1 MTADLASTALGLQME
16 AVRHSA
22 QIAILKKS
30 HEMEMSVVSLLADA
44 AKIQPPAPEGMGRVV
59 DKSA

>member
-1 MTADLASTALGLQME
+1 ME